1 MADRYTD
8 EWVASLLDAESR
20 LGTENPRE
28 LLIGVGIVEGM
39 TVVDLGCG
47 PGFLSLPAAEIVG
60 AEGHVYAVDI
70 ESKMVDLVRA
80 EAAER
85 ELSNVTTLRTNGDR
99 VTLADG
105 IADFAIC
112 GLVLHYKDDDE
123 ARAGVLR
130 DVARL
135 LKPGG
140 GLLVIDR
147 SLGYEHLSELLRETG
162 FTFGEAQP
170 MLLDAYSV
178 IATSPAASEG

>member
-8 EWVASLLDAESR
+8 EWVATLLDAESR
-20 LGTENPRE
+20 MGTSSPHE
-28 LLIGVGIVEGM
+28 LLTAAGIVEGI
-39 TVVDLGCG
+39 TVVDVGCG

-60 AEGHVYAVDI
+60 PEGHVYAVDI

-80 EAAER
+80 EAADR
-85 ELSNVTTLRTNGDR
+85 GLSNVTTLRTNGDR
-99 VTLADG
+99 VALADG

-112 GLVLHYKDDDE
+112 ALVLHYKDDDD

-130 DVARL
+130 DIARL

-147 SLGYEHLSELLRETG
+147 PLGYENLSELLRDTG

-170 MLLDAYSV
+170 MLLKAYSV
-178 IATSPAASEG
+178 IATSPASSRE

>member
-1 MADRYTD
+1 MTNRYTD
-8 EWVASLLDAESR
+8 EWVAEMLDPEAR
-20 LGTENPRE
+20 VGTSTPRE
-28 LLIGVGIVEGM
+28 LLTGAGVVEGM

-47 PGFLSLPAAEIVG
+47 PGFLSFPAAEIVG
-60 AEGHVYAVDI
+60 AAGHVYAVDI

-80 EAAER
+80 EAASR
-85 ELSNVTTLRTNGDR
+85 GLSNVTTLRTNGDR
-99 VTLADG
+99 VALADG

-123 ARAGVLR
+123 ARAVVLR
-130 DVARL
+130 DIARL

-147 SLGYEHLSELLRETG
+147 PLGYENLSELLRDSG

-170 MLLDAYSV
+170 MLLKAYSV
-178 IATSPAASEG
+178 IATRGAGPSE